1 MFWFRPGRGASESD
15 EDKKENS
22 GFPSGE
28 EDEFLTEDDVP
39 DGESSPD
46 EENEAPQDEEEDP
59 GTSDSDSDESS
70 GGSGSENGTAVDVSG
85 NDLPA
90 NGGPGREKGEE
101 EEIPPTDDPARES
114 GDNPSGIRS
123 RFAED
128 EFDLDTE
135 YGFAGEDADED
146 FQSGV
151 FINSL
156 DELEEDDIPLSGTA
170 REAERVSPFEYVRRV
185 MFWLF
190 LAAFLVSAF
199 LLVRNLIQKQQA
211 TRIYRDI
218 QEEFFSAGFSFDVS
232 EAFRTDRSRTPGLEE
247 DPAQRSIHTMTEL
260 LNGAENDLGEEEDQV
275 EVRVVN
281 EDLERMRAALQ
292 NLMRRNSDVYAYITV
307 QNTNISYPVVR
318 GKDNDFYLNHAVTG
332 EYNPVG
338 CVFADYRCDRSIT
351 KNFNTVFYGHNITT
365 GGSDMFHDV
374 EKFFDGKLFNNS
386 YVYVYTMD
394 GIYIYEPFAVYEAAY
409 DDDYFKVEFTSP
421 EEFTAFAEDCQKLST
436 AKDSETLTVLSKNF
450 VFTDKDR
457 VLTLSTCTNG
467 YYTQRYAL
475 HAKLVATI
483 LD

>member
-15 EDKKENS
+15 EDKKDN
-22 GFPSGE
+22 GKVPSGE
-28 EDEFLTEDDVP
+28 EDELLTEDDVP
-39 DGESSPD
+39 DGETSSD
-46 EENEAPQDEEEDP
+46 EENEAPQDEEEVP
-59 GTSDSDSDESS
+59 GTSGGGPGESS
-70 GGSGSENGTAVDVSG
+70 GGSGPENGPAGDASG
-85 NDLPA
+85 SDESPDDD
-90 NGGPGREKGEE
+90 PGREEGAAEE
-101 EEIPPTDDPARES
+101 DSPADESAQES
-114 GDNPSGIRS
+114 GEDRPGIRG
-123 RFAED
+123 RFVRD
-128 EFDLDTE
+128 EFDLEAE
-135 YGFAGEDADED
+135 YGFAGEDTDED

-260 LNGAENDLGEEEDQV
+260 LNGAENDLGEDEDQV

-307 QNTNISYPVVR
+307 QNTNISYPVVK

-409 DDDYFKVEFTSP
+409 DDEYFKVEFASA
-421 EEFTAFAEDCQKLST
+421 EEFIAFAEDCQNLST
-436 AKDSETLTVLSKNF
+436 AKDSETLTQLSKNF
-450 VFTDKDR
+450 VFTEKDR
-457 VLTLSTCTNG
+457 LLTLSTCTNG